1 MVPPNS
7 HEEARRRGAAS
18 LAAIVGVGV
27 ALSGA
32 AFWAADHSE
41 RVKARANF
49 ERLAAERVSELSES
63 LEIEQFALTAMRAFF
78 DGSDEVERREF
89 RSFAAECLPRL
100 HGTQAMGWVP
110 RVAEGDRAQ
119 VERRARAEAVGG
131 YAIRETDHA
140 GNLVEAPARPEYFP
154 VLFAEPRAGNER
166 ALGFNLA
173 SDPVRWAAMACA
185 RDSGDA
191 VATARIAP
199 VREGGE
205 DCELL
210 LVLPIYRR
218 GQPAGTVAERRAN
231 LRGFLVSV
239 LQPTRLLASTMR
251 RLTAVGVD
259 VRLRD
264 LSAPEGEQDLAWLP
278 ALPGAAPAPRARA
291 SGPPGPLALHT
302 EKRLR
307 VGQRLWSIVCT
318 ASPEFVSGA
327 RTWLPWSGLALGL
340 TLTAL
345 LAFYLALR
353 QRHQERLA
361 RAAAEVAGINEA
373 LEAEILARRQ
383 TADVLASENAKLS
396 AMISGMEEGVVFAD
410 ASDCIVEANDYFLRF
425 VRKARSEVVGHTL
438 YEFHHGPVAAEVRR
452 AIEGFRARPNSPQ
465 HVVQRRMG
473 DTEFI
478 LRCQP
483 ICRNGLY
490 DGVLLNVIDVTE
502 LVNARRRAEEAS
514 RTMAE
519 RAQELENTRVALLHM
534 LDDLERARVLAEAAN
549 RAKSEFLANMSHEIR
564 TPMNGILG
572 FAKLLLREPLSREQR
587 ACVETICR
595 SGNELLALINDIL
608 DLSKIEADRIEA
620 QPEVVDVAS
629 VARRVCDLLRPRA
642 DEKGLRLAVE
652 VHPRTPAVATTD
664 GARLRQILTNLVGNA
679 LKFTEA
685 GSVTVALSAGDA
697 QAQTLHF
704 AIADTGIGIPADRQ
718 RAIFDTF
725 VQGDGSTTRRYGG
738 TGLGLAIS
746 QRLAKLLG
754 GDLWVE
760 STVGRGSTFHLTIQT
775 HLGGAPDRSARG
787 AEEAEPD
794 PPAPPATGP
803 AIASPAPD
811 VRARDTG
818 CSVLIVEDDPTNAQL
833 MATVLEKAGYHCS
846 VAPNGAAALDLARR
860 RLPLAIVLDLVLP
873 VMGGFD
879 VLKTLKADPV
889 LANIPVIVCSVLSD
903 KQKAFSL
910 GALDYVEKPVDG
922 ELLVRKLHRLRRSF
936 GTGGNVLIV
945 DDDRAV
951 RLVLQRV
958 LRRAGYRVATAASGA
973 DCLTLLDSG
982 APADLVVMALTI
994 CGMDGF
1000 ELLDALRRREAT
1012 RHVPVVV
1019 SAEVPLPPEALARL
1033 NSRYDAILDR
1043 AGNDLPGIVAQIAA
1057 VLDEAGAPP
1066 AADAAPEAPP
1076 PAGAPTILVAD
1087 DNPTGRELASRI
1099 LRGGGYRVVF
1109 AENGQQAVEAAC
1121 AQAIDLVLMDIGMPV
1136 MDGLEATRRLR
1147 QTERGARLPILA
1159 LTAHAMSGDEER
1171 CRRAGCDAYLTKPID
1186 PGALLDAVAAHLSP
1200 AARDTT
1206 GGFAA
1211 EPGAPAGRPAHDVA
1225 APSNPNAPPAQL
1237 PSEASAPQ
1245 PTLEARC
1252 A

>member
-1 MVPPNS
+1 MGPHQS
-7 HEEARRRGAAS
+7 HEDTHRRGAVS
-18 LAAIVGVGV
+18 LAVIVGVGV

-49 ERLAAERVSELSES
+49 ERLAAERVSELRES

-78 DGSDEVERREF
+78 DGSDEVERHEF
-89 RSFAAECLPRL
+89 RSFAAACLPHL
-100 HGTQAMGWVP
+100 LGTQAMGWVP

-119 VERRARAEAVGG
+119 VERGAQADGVGG
-131 YAIRETDHA
+131 YAIRELDQA
-140 GNLVEAPARPEYFP
+140 GNLVPAPARPEYFP
-154 VLFAEPRAGNER
+154 LLFAEPRAGNER
-166 ALGFNLA
+166 ALGFNTA

-185 RDSGDA
+185 RDSGEV
-191 VATARIAP
+191 VATGRIRP
-199 VREGGE
+199 VREGSDG
-205 DCELL
+205 CELL
-210 LVLPIYRR
+210 LVVAVYRR
-218 GQPAGTVAERRAN
+218 GEPARTVAERRTS
-231 LRGFLVSV
+231 LQGFLVSV
-239 LQPTRLLASTMR
+239 LRPTRFLANTMR
-251 RLTAVGVD
+251 RLSAAGVD

-264 LSAPEGEQDLAWLP
+264 LSAPEGQQELGGLP
-278 ALPGAAPAPRARA
+278 ALPGAGPSPRDET
-291 SGPPGPLALHT
+291 SIPPGPLALHT
-302 EKRLR
+302 EKKLR

-318 ASPEFVSGA
+318 ASHDFASGA
-327 RTWLPWSGLALGL
+327 RTWLPWSGLAFGL
-340 TLTAL
+340 TLTAS
-345 LAFYLALR
+345 LALYLALR

-383 TADVLASENAKLS
+383 TADGLASENAKLS

-410 ASDCIVEANDYFLRF
+410 ASDCIVEVNDYFLRF
-425 VRKARSEVVGHTL
+425 VRKGRAEVVGHTL
-438 YEFHHGPVAAEVRR
+438 HEFHHGLVAEEVRR

-502 LVNARRRAEEAS
+502 LVTARRRAEEAS
-514 RTMAE
+514 RTLAE
-519 RAQELENTRVALLHM
+519 RAQELENTRTALLHM
-534 LDDLERARVLAEAAN
+534 LDDLEKARASAEAAN

-572 FAKLLLREPLSREQR
+572 FAKLLLSEPLRPEQR

-608 DLSKIEADRIEA
+608 DLSKIEADRVEA
-620 QPEVVDVAS
+620 QPEVVDVAA

-642 DEKGLRLAVE
+642 DEKGLHLTVE
-652 VHPRTPAVATTD
+652 VAPGTPVVATTD

-685 GSVTVALSAGDA
+685 GSVTVAISAGDD
-697 QAQTLHF
+697 QAQTIHF

-718 RAIFDTF
+718 RAIFDAF

-746 QRLAKLLG
+746 QRLTKLLG

-760 STVGRGSTFHLTIQT
+760 STVGRGSTFHFTIQA
-775 HLGGAPDRSARG
+775 HLGGAPAGG
-787 AEEAEPD
+787 AHPAEVAEPD
-794 PPAPPATGP
+794 PAPPPPAPDPVIAPPAPRT
-803 AIASPAPD
+803 
-811 VRARDTG
+811 RARDNG
-818 CSVLIVEDDPTNAQL
+818 CSVLVVEDEPTNARL
-833 MATVLEKAGYHCS
+833 MTTVLEKAGYHCT

-873 VMGGFD
+873 VMDGFD
-879 VLKTLKADPV
+879 VLKSLKADPV
-889 LANIPVIVCSVLSD
+889 LANVPVIVCSVLSD

-922 ELLVRKLHRLRRSF
+922 EVLVRKLHRLRRSF

-958 LRRAGYRVATAASGA
+958 LRRAGYRVATAAGGA
-973 DCLTLLDSG
+973 DCLALLDSG

-1000 ELLDALRRREAT
+1000 ELLDALRRRDQT

-1019 SAEVPLPPEALARL
+1019 SAEAPLPPEVLARL
-1033 NSRYDAILDR
+1033 NGRYDAILDR

-1057 VLDEAGAPP
+1057 VLDAACAPP
-1066 AADAAPEAPP
+1066 AADAAPEPPP
-1076 PAGAPTILVAD
+1076 PACAPTILVAD

-1099 LRGGGYRVVF
+1099 LRGGGYRVAF

-1121 AQAIDLVLMDIGMPV
+1121 TQAIDLVLMDIGMPV

-1147 QTERGARLPILA
+1147 RTERGARLPILA
-1159 LTAHAMSGDEER
+1159 LTAHAMTGDEER

-1186 PGALLDAVAAHLSP
+1186 PGALLDAVAAHLP
-1200 AARDTT
+1200 
-1206 GGFAA
+1206 
-1211 EPGAPAGRPAHDVA
+1211 A
-1225 APSNPNAPPAQL
+1225 APSNPGASPAQL
-1237 PSEASAPQ
+1237 PSEAPAPSES
-1245 PTLEARC
+1245 LEARC